1 MNNVQLGSNVHAS
14 APSLN
19 QQLLVTVAAGN
30 VALVVKL
37 PYVESQTYQNTVWVA
52 PQLPDLNV
60 VVYQQGTVE
69 LQPVFPTV

>member
-1 MNNVQLGSNVHAS
+1 
-14 APSLN
+14 
-19 QQLLVTVAAGN
+19 
-30 VALVVKL
+30 
-37 PYVESQTYQNTVWVA
+37 VWVA